1 MLQALHWARSRPRV
15 RSRTGH
21 RLRNW
26 VISGRRRWY
35 INWRISVGYHCWRD
49 DFVWNSGFVRFV
61 RFVSGRRATLNST
74 STCWA
79 ACRRK
84 AGIWTA
90 HGLAA
95 GEARWECNSYKRRQE
110 LSHFDL
116 QCARGLKGQLR
127 KQRSFSSERVPGQKE

>member
-1 MLQALHWARSRPRV
+1 MLQALHWARSRTRV

-26 VISGRRRWY
+26 VKRGRRRRY
-35 INWRISVGYHCWRD
+35 INWRIRVGYHCWRD
-49 DFVWNSGFVRFV
+49 DFVGNSGLVSGLV
-61 RFVSGRRATLNST
+61 GFVSGRRATLNS
-74 STCWA
+74 SSACWA

-90 HGLAA
+90 QWLAA

-127 KQRSFSSERVPGQKE
+127 KTEVLL